1 MNKKIYIVV
10 LLIFATTA
18 GFAQTVSKSDISFKI
33 KNLGFNVGGTFG
45 GLQADIKFKPN
56 DLEGSFIEASVLSN
70 TVNTDN
76 ESRDKH
82 LKSEDYFD
90 VIKYPKITLKSVSFK
105 RKSGSNYTG
114 NFNVTIRDKTKLIE
128 VPFTYM
134 ESGNTAQL
142 KGNFMILRTDFGIG
156 GKNLILSNEANVS
169 VEAEISK

>member
-1 MNKKIYIVV
+1 MNKKIYIAA
-10 LLIFATTA
+10 LLIFAATA
-18 GFAQTVSKSDISFKI
+18 AFAQTVTKSDISFKI
-33 KNLGFNVGGTFG
+33 KNLGFNVSGTYS
-45 GLQADIKFKPN
+45 GLQADIKFKPD
-56 DLEGSFIEASVLSN
+56 DLPGSSIEASVLSN

-128 VPFTYM
+128 IPFTYV
-134 ESGNTAQL
+134 ETGNTAQL
-142 KGNFMILRTDFGIG
+142 KGSFMILRTDFGIG

>member
-1 MNKKIYIVV
+1 MNKKIYIAA
-10 LLIFATTA
+10 LLILAATTS
-18 GFAQTVSKSDISFKI
+18 FAQTVSKSDISFKI

-56 DLEGSFIEASVLSN
+56 DLEGSSIEASVLSN

-76 ESRDKH
+76 ESRDRH

-128 VPFTYM
+128 VPFTYT

>member
-1 MNKKIYIVV
+1 MKKIYIAA
-10 LLIFATTA
+10 LLIFAATA
-18 GFAQTVSKSDISFKI
+18 GFSQTVTKSDISFKI

-56 DLEGSFIEASVLSN
+56 DLEGSSIEASVLSS

-76 ESRDKH
+76 ESRDRH

-128 VPFTYM
+128 VPFTYT

>member
-1 MNKKIYIVV
+1 MIKKIYITV

-18 GFAQTVSKSDISFKI
+18 GFSQTVTKSDISFKI
-33 KNLGFNVGGTFG
+33 KNLGFNVGGTFS

-56 DLEGSFIEASVLSN
+56 DLAGSSIEASVASN
-70 TVNTDN
+70 TVNSDN
-76 ESRDKH
+76 ESRDNH

-90 VIKYPKITLKSVSFK
+90 VAKYPKITLKSVSFK

-114 NFNVTIRDKTKLIE
+114 SFNVTIRDKTKLIE
-128 VPFTYM
+128 IPFTYV
-134 ESGNTAQL
+134 ETGNTAQL
-142 KGNFMILRTDFGIG
+142 KGSFIILRTDFGIG

>member
-1 MNKKIYIVV
+1 MKKIYIAA
-10 LLIFATTA
+10 LLILAATA
-18 GFAQTVSKSDISFKI
+18 GFAQTVTKSDVSFKI
-33 KNLGFNVGGTFG
+33 KNLGFNVGGTFS

-56 DLEGSFIEASVLSN
+56 DLPGSSIEASVASN
-70 TVNTDN
+70 TVNSDN
-76 ESRDKH
+76 ESRDNH

-90 VIKYPKITLKSVSFK
+90 VAKYPKITMKSVSFK

-128 VPFTYM
+128 IPFTYV
-134 ESGNTAQL
+134 ETGNTAQL
-142 KGNFMILRTDFGIG
+142 KGSFMILRTDFGIG